1 MKKLSAIAILALAL
15 SVTACDPNRRDVP
28 VAEGDM
34 GAGSTLESSDIS
46 QDGMNPAQK
55 ANQEA
60 LIANAGDRVYF
71 DYDSA
76 ALDSSDKDILNRQAQ
91 WLNANAGLTVT
102 VEGHCDERG
111 TREYNIALGEKR
123 ANSIKSY
130 LASQGVNKG
139 RINTVSYGKEFPE
152 VVGSSEDTWAKNR
165 RGVTVV
171 N

>member
-15 SVTACDPNRRDVP
+15 AVTACDPNRRDVP
-28 VAEGDM
+28 VAENMD
-34 GAGSTLESSDIS
+34 GAGAGLEATDVS
-46 QDGMNPAQK
+46 QDGLTPAQR

-71 DYDSA
+71 DYDSS
-76 ALDSSDKDILNRQAQ
+76 ALDSSDKDILNRQAA
-91 WLNANAGLTVT
+91 WLKTNGALTVT
-102 VEGHCDERG
+102 IEGHCDERG
-111 TREYNIALGEKR
+111 TREYNMALGEKR

-130 LASQGVNKG
+130 LASQGIDKG
-139 RINTVSYGKEFPE
+139 RINTVTYGKEFPE
-152 VVGSSEDTWAKNR
+152 VVGSNDEAWAKNR